1 MQTCIEMMVN
11 HNISCREPILETLEK
26 LTSEDLIK
34 DLGIGKSSLRDILV
48 HLMNAEKYWIS
59 LLSNARFEH
68 LDPKNF
74 SDISSIRTAW
84 CEIGEK
90 TIDFIKN
97 LQESELLHVRSVVW
111 KKGTMSFTV
120 GKALIHMATH
130 ETHHRGL
137 IVGLIRQMGLEPPD
151 VNML

>member
-1 MQTCIEMMVN
+1 MQTCIEMLVN
-11 HNISCREPILETLEK
+11 HNITCREPILKTLEK
-26 LTSEDLIK
+26 LASEDLTRA
-34 DLGIGKSSLRDILV
+34 LGIGKSSIRGILV

-59 LLSNARFEH
+59 LLSNAKFEN

-74 SDISSIRTAW
+74 TDISSIRTAW
-84 CEIGEK
+84 CEIEDR

-97 LQESELLHVRSVVW
+97 LQENEFLHVKRVVW

>member
-1 MQTCIEMMVN
+1 MMVN
-11 HNISCREPILETLEK
+11 HNIACREPILETLEK
-26 LTSEDLIK
+26 LTSEDLTK
-34 DLGIGKSSLRDILV
+34 DMGKSSIRDILV

-59 LLSNARFEH
+59 LLSNAKFEH
-68 LDPKNF
+68 LDSKDF
-74 SDISSIRTAW
+74 TDISNIRTAW
-84 CEIGEK
+84 CEIGDR

-97 LQESELLHVRSVVW
+97 LQENQLLHVRNVMW

-137 IVGLIRQMGLEPPD
+137 IVGLIRQMGVEPPD

>member
-1 MQTCIEMMVN
+1 MRSCIEMLVN
-11 HNISCREPILETLEK
+11 HNITCREPILIILEK
-26 LTSEDLIK
+26 LSSEDLKK
-34 DLGIGKSSLRDILV
+34 DLGVGKSSIMDILV

-59 LLSNARFEH
+59 LLSNAKFEH
-68 LDPKNF
+68 LDPKDF
-74 SDISSIRTAW
+74 TDISSIRTAW
-84 CEIGEK
+84 CEIENR
-90 TIDFIKN
+90 TIAFVKN
-97 LQESELLHVRSVVW
+97 LQENELLHVKSVMW

-137 IVGLIRQMGLEPPD
+137 IVGLIRQMGFEPPD